1 MVKLFLFCLTIRSVQ
16 GVLFM
21 CLPSGQ
27 LDLLCATYFLT
38 DATTSRRSTAASEMR
53 CDASGEITISRN
65 QLRGTATTQG
75 TRV

>member
-1 MVKLFLFCLTIRSVQ
+1 
-16 GVLFM
+16 M

-75 TRV
+75 TRVLESTTVFFHCDSSNISNQH